1 MSDEAAFA
9 AAVAASPDDDLPRL
23 VFADWLDDRGE
34 TDRAEFVR
42 AQVQCAATPA
52 WEPFAVYCRHRRPE
66 WTTGDPWRMTLPWVQ
81 GWAVEWHPDR
91 AFRRGFGHS
100 LLIRD
105 MTAFL
110 ADAPRLFDAAPIDE
124 LHLPTA
130 TLDQW
135 RAFGRAKWLPRVK
148 SVHFYGT
155 TTPIEPVR
163 VLCESPLATGIEEIV
178 FEVCSR
184 PGMPVLLEGLFESE
198 LGKRL
203 KSLELRSGPSES
215 HELMEPVLA
224 RGRHLT
230 CLTLRRVFVPTH
242 LGWRWVEVVANLSQL
257 VIHSCQEAEVTPRM
271 SRSTPLE
278 YARMRYLVVEYSP
291 IGMGLNHGAFAA
303 QIKSFSVLPVKL
315 RSCGLRAVELEDGG
329 IETVITAPMWEN
341 LTELDLRDN
350 RITDAGAKHLLA
362 APVPPDL
369 TALLLGGN
377 PISDDVRTKLR
388 RHFGPA
394 VLFDE

>member
-1 MSDEAAFA
+1 
-9 AAVAASPDDDLPRL
+9 
-23 VFADWLDDRGE
+23 
-34 TDRAEFVR
+34 
-42 AQVQCAATPA
+42 
-52 WEPFAVYCRHRRPE
+52 
-66 WTTGDPWRMTLPWVQ
+66 
-81 GWAVEWHPDR
+81 
-91 AFRRGFGHS
+91 
-100 LLIRD
+100 

-135 RAFGRAKWLPRVK
+135 RSFGRAKWLPRVK

-178 FEVCSR
+178 FEGCSR

-198 LGKRL
+198 LGRRL
-203 KSLELRSGPSES
+203 KKLGLKNGALGSDPEDFLEALRNLPDLQLLEMSLENIVTRMEWAFRLADAPIVRGSRSIKVRDGTYGTQFVQ
-215 HELMEPVLA
+215 VLA
-224 RGRHLT
+224 DWSEVLP
-230 CLTLRRVFVPTH
+230 LQELRVNRS
-242 LGWRWVEVVANLSQL
+242 EVYRDAVTTILSYADEELLRLLDVSELANGEGEEVIDVGGFRRLS
-257 VIHSCQEAEVTPRM
+257 
-271 SRSTPLE
+271 
-278 YARMRYLVVEYSP
+278 
-291 IGMGLNHGAFAA
+291 
-303 QIKSFSVLPVKL
+303 SFSLAKSNVGNP
-315 RSCGLRAVELEDGG
+315 
-329 IETVITAPMWEN
+329 TVQTLAMSQFWPT

-350 RITDAGAKHLLA
+350 RITNAGAKHLLA
-362 APVPPDL
+362 TPVPPDL

-377 PISDDVRTKLR
+377 PISDDMRAKLR